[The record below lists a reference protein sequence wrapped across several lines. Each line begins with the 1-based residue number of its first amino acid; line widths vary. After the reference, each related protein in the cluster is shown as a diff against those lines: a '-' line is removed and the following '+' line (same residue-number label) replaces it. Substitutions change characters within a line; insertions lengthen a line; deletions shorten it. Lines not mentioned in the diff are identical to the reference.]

1 MDGIQS
7 KDVKMRRVFIAEFS
21 RFNKE
26 MRINCFD
33 RVFDILIE
41 MLGSDYLK
49 TKELEDKN
57 FSKPLYL
64 ALQAS
69 IVSSFSS
76 FIHISSHISDEKAIQ
91 LFETIEPL
99 AVNGVWN
106 VKTSAIRLALLMLNN
121 LFVQRLE
128 NAVVIRSETF
138 YDVVFTKTSNIL
150 DSSFSDLGSPSNRL
164 LSLKIAQFVLNN
176 FVQESAF
183 SSMRNSLN
191 ELRNSLVKKSK
202 NILNQGSE
210 DSDLAIKS
218 ESSRIL
224 MSLNK

>member
-1 MDGIQS
+1 
-7 KDVKMRRVFIAEFS
+7 
-21 RFNKE
+21 
-26 MRINCFD
+26 
-33 RVFDILIE
+33 
-41 MLGSDYLK
+41 
-49 TKELEDKN
+49 
-57 FSKPLYL
+57 
-64 ALQAS
+64 
-69 IVSSFSS
+69 
-76 FIHISSHISDEKAIQ
+76 
-91 LFETIEPL
+91 
-99 AVNGVWN
+99 
-106 VKTSAIRLALLMLNN
+106 MLNN

-224 MSLNK
+224 MSLNKI